1 MKPLLI
7 NYLKYNHWANQKM
20 CKYLSSIE
28 NPVENPNKESL
39 YVTIKKV
46 ILHIA
51 DGEQTWL
58 SRLNGE
64 NIPHMHN
71 MDLQGSFSG
80 ICELIL
86 NNSAAFIDFIEH
98 KSDSFFNANTEYI
111 NLKGKS
117 FTQNNAEIILHCMNH
132 STFHRGQIINMLRN
146 VGYTDQ
152 SASDFIM
159 FLREREPS
167 SSIKA

>member
-1 MKPLLI
+1 MKSLLL
-7 NYLKYNHWANQKM
+7 NYLRYNHWANQKM
-20 CKYLSSIE
+20 CKYLSAIANPEE
-28 NPVENPNKESL
+28 NPAKENG
-39 YVTIKKV
+39 YATIKKV
-46 ILHIA
+46 IMHIA

-58 SRLNGE
+58 SRLNGD

-71 MDLQGSFSG
+71 LDIEGSLSG
-80 ICELIL
+80 ICDLIL
-86 NNSAAFIDFIEH
+86 KNSSVFIEFIES
-98 KSDSFFNANTEYI
+98 KNDSFFNESTGYI

-132 STFHRGQIINMLRN
+132 STFHRGQVINMLRN

-159 FLREREPS
+159 FIREQQALS
-167 SSIKA
+167 TLKN